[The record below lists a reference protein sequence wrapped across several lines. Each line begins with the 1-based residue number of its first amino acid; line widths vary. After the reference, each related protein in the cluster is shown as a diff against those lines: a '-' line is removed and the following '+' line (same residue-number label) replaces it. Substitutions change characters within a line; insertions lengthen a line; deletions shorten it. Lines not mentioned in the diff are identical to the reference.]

1 MPDAT
6 TLTGLQL
13 AVMRAIWERDEATV
27 TDVHRAL
34 KRRRLAPTTVATLL
48 TRLEERGLLSHR
60 LEGRQY
66 VYSAT
71 VTEADVRRSMVAEL
85 TELLFGGDPAELVTH
100 LVRDREISRGDLE
113 RVRKML
119 DEHGRKRDR

>member
-13 AVMRAIWERDEATV
+13 AVMRAIWERGEATV

-34 KRRRLAPTTVATLL
+34 TRRRLAPTTVATLL
-48 TRLEERGLLSHR
+48 ARLEERGLLQHR
-60 LEGRQY
+60 TDGRQY

-71 VTEADVRRSMVAEL
+71 VTETDVRRSMVSEL
-85 TELLFGGDPAELVTH
+85 TDLLFDGDPAELVTH
-100 LVRDREISRGDLE
+100 LVRDREISRGDLA

-119 DEHGRKRDR
+119 DEHDKRRQR